1 MINKKNFEDYE
12 LLEDI
17 RKKLWTADG
26 KSRVSIMVGAGFS
39 RNATK
44 IDDSLPSMAL
54 WDNLRIDLLHALG
67 DKEKYKD
74 MTVLELGDVYEERF
88 GIISLENLLK
98 TKIPDENYEPNTLFA
113 DLLSL
118 PFSDIYTTNY
128 DTLLER
134 ASKNIFT
141 RQYQI
146 IHDIHDIPGST
157 SPRIVKLHGS
167 FPSNRPFVF
176 SQKSY
181 NEYPTKSAPFVNMVQ
196 QSIMETTMIL
206 IGFSGDDPNFKNWIE
221 WVSNALG
228 DHRPKI
234 FMLGLDMLLS

>member
-74 MTVLELGDVYEERF
+74 MTVLAPILVF
-88 GIISLENLLK
+88 G
-98 TKIPDENYEPNTLFA
+98 T
-113 DLLSL
+113 
-118 PFSDIYTTNY
+118 
-128 DTLLER
+128 
-134 ASKNIFT
+134 
-141 RQYQI
+141 
-146 IHDIHDIPGST
+146 
-157 SPRIVKLHGS
+157 
-167 FPSNRPFVF
+167 
-176 SQKSY
+176 
-181 NEYPTKSAPFVNMVQ
+181 
-196 QSIMETTMIL
+196 
-206 IGFSGDDPNFKNWIE
+206 
-221 WVSNALG
+221 
-228 DHRPKI
+228 
-234 FMLGLDMLLS
+234 